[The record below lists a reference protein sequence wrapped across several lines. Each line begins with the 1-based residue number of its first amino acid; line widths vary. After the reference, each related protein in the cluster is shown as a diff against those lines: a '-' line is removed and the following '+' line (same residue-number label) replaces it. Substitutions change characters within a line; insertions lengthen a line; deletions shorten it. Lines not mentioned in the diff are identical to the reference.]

1 VTTPF
6 HLTRGVRVADRLF
19 VAALASGAAGIIHL
33 SVVSEHLASWWGHGA
48 FFLVVGTVQ
57 LASGVALVGHARHWL
72 VRATATGNV
81 VVVLV
86 YVASRTVGVP
96 VGPEHGGHQLEPSGP
111 LDLAA
116 TAAEVLL
123 IAALLPLLPA
133 RSRRITID
141 LLLVC
146 GLALWLLRAVGR
158 LG

>member
-1 VTTPF
+1 MHVGNRVN
-6 HLTRGVRVADRLF
+6 TRDRLF
-19 VAALASGAAGIIHL
+19 VAALTSGWAGIIHL
-33 SVVSEHLASWWGHGA
+33 RVVTDHFATWWGYGA
-48 FFLVVGTVQ
+48 FFLAVGTAQV
-57 LASGVALVGHARHWL
+57 ASALVLWRDPPPWL
-72 VRATATGNV
+72 VSAAATGNA

-123 IAALLPLLPA
+123 ITALLPLLPA
-133 RSRRITID
+133 RSRRLAINV
-141 LLLVC
+141 LLVC
-146 GLALWLLRAVGR
+146 GLGLWLLRAVGR